1 MFAYSYAKGYEGG
14 AGTVEGLRFGVI
26 VGLLLACFSVVW
38 SYVMMPISGTFA
50 AAMIVDAI
58 AEMAVFGVVVGL
70 IYKPRGGRK

>member
-1 MFAYSYAKGYEGG
+1 
-14 AGTVEGLRFGVI
+14 
-26 VGLLLACFSVVW
+26 
-38 SYVMMPISGTFA
+38 MMPISGAFA